1 VSFAAPLVLLALL
14 AIPVLALAYVHAE
27 RDRRAGAAAFASP
40 AVQRSVAPR
49 RPGWRRHAPLVAIA
63 LALAVLIVAAARPQR
78 TVAVPIE
85 HASIM
90 LATDISGSMTATDVQ
105 PNRLTA
111 AKRAAAQFLA
121 TVPAKVNVG
130 VMAFNQVPRVLQ
142 SPTQDRSA
150 ALAALGRETP
160 SGGTATGEAIYT
172 ATAVL
177 QKVPGSVLGKHPPAA
192 IVLLSDGA
200 STTGRDPVAA
210 AQAAARL
217 KIPVYTV
224 ALGTAQGTI
233 VVPRPRSQGGGTKTV
248 PVPPDPRALAQ
259 IARASGGQTF
269 TAESAGGLK
278 AVYERLGSQL
288 GHKKEK
294 RQVTSA
300 FAGGGLLLLLGGAAM
315 SLGFFGRI
323 V

>member
-14 AIPVLALAYVHAE
+14 AIPLLVLMYLRGE
-27 RDRRAGAAAFASP
+27 RNRRAKAAAFATP
-40 AVQRSVAPR
+40 ALQPSVAPR
-49 RPGWRRHAPLVAIA
+49 RPGWRRHAPFAVIA
-63 LALAVLIVAAARPQR
+63 LALAALIVAAARPER

-85 HASIM
+85 RASIM
-90 LATDISGSMTATDVQ
+90 LATDVSGSMTATDVQ

-111 AKRAAAQFLA
+111 AKRAGLRFVAS
-121 TVPAKVNVG
+121 VPERVNVG

-142 SPTQDRSA
+142 SPTRDREAVSVA
-150 ALAALGRETP
+150 INRMAS
-160 SGGTATGEAIYT
+160 SGGTATGEAIAT

-177 QKVPGSVLGKHPPAA
+177 NRSPGAGKKRPPAA

-200 STTGRDPVAA
+200 STSGRDAVAA
-210 AQAAARL
+210 AQVAGKA
-217 KIPVYTV
+217 KIPIYTV
-224 ALGTAQGTI
+224 ALGTPNGVIT
-233 VVPRPRSQGGGTKTV
+233 VKRPARQGGGTATQR
-248 PVPPDPRALAQ
+248 VPPDPRSLAQ

-269 TAESAGGLK
+269 TAESAGGLR

-288 GHKKEK
+288 GKKDEK

-300 FAGGGLLLLLGGAAM
+300 VAGGGLLLLLGGAAL
-315 SLGFFGRI
+315 SLAFFGRI